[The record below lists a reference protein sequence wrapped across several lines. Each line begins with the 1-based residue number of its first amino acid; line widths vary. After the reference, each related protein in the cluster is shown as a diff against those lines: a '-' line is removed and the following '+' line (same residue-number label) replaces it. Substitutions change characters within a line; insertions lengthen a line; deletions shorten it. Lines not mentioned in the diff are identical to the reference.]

1 MTTHDSNMASE
12 FLVMSILY
20 RLGLSP
26 ILTLGNK
33 KEIDVVVQHKDCTI
47 TIDVKG
53 LKGTT
58 CWPIGTKE
66 KLEQLKCLPSHFFVF
81 VCYRNR
87 FLKIAEHP
95 EIYVVPVKR
104 AISMAQIWKGQNQYV
119 IMCRDLR
126 QHKND
131 YLNKWEYF
139 TNRSGA

>member
-1 MTTHDSNMASE
+1 MATHDSNMASE

-33 KEIDVVVQHKDCTI
+33 KEIDVVVQQHNRTI

-87 FLKIAEHP
+87 FPRINEHP
-95 EIYVVPVKR
+95 EIYVVPVQD
-104 AISMAQIWKGQNQYV
+104 AISIAQEWRGQNQY
-119 IMCRDLR
+119 
-126 QHKND
+126 
-131 YLNKWEYF
+131 
-139 TNRSGA
+139 